1 MQFAHLKNS
10 QHSLFNALNRFITA
24 ATVMDETVMVP
35 SFLRDLPADEEEYRR
50 ENKISKQRDMHEDY
64 LLLMS
69 IKKDIESGISDEQV
83 KSDLEFMKA
92 SEEDGDLGELQQ
104 LFHHHLNGI
113 YNVFSKL
120 TQQTNHL
127 TNCYTKQLIF
137 NNL

>member
-1 MQFAHLKNS
+1 MQFTQLKNS
-10 QHSLFNALNRFITA
+10 QHSLFNALNRFITV

-35 SFLRDLPADEEEYRR
+35 SFLRDLPAEEEEYHR
-50 ENKISKQRDMHEDY
+50 EDKISKQRDMHDDY

-69 IKKDIESGISDEQV
+69 MKNDIESGISDEPV

-92 SEEDGDLGELQQ
+92 SNEDGDLGELQQ

-113 YNVFSKL
+113 YNVLSKL
-120 TQQTNHL
+120 TLQANHL
-127 TNCYTKQLIF
+127 TKCYTKQLIF

>member
-1 MQFAHLKNS
+1 MQFTHLKNS

-35 SFLRDLPADEEEYRR
+35 SFLRDLPADEEYRR
-50 ENKISKQRDMHEDY
+50 ENKISKQRDMHDDY

-69 IKKDIESGISDEQV
+69 IKNDIESGISDEQV
-83 KSDLEFMKA
+83 KSDLEFIKA

-120 TQQTNHL
+120 TLQTNHL